1 MKMAMI
7 LSILL
12 LSCGII
18 IFEFRGSKD
27 KKARKVIAGITF
39 AAAGLTILLFFQPG
53 LPGPTELVKLL
64 FGRIDLIMK

>member
-1 MKMAMI
+1 MKMAI
-7 LSILL
+7 IIAILL
-12 LSCGII
+12 LACGII

-39 AAAGLTILLFFQPG
+39 GAACLTILLLFQPG

>member
-7 LSILL
+7 LGILL
-12 LSCGII
+12 LSAAII
-18 IFEFRGSKD
+18 IVEFRGSKA
-27 KKARKVIAGITF
+27 KKARQVIAGITF
-39 AAAGLTILLFFQPG
+39 TAAGLAILLLFQPG